1 MIPPVEI
8 TPKGILAPTTQ
19 EVTAGLWQL
28 MRGCFGDNINT
39 DADTPQGQLVTT
51 LTAIITDE
59 RNFMIGLLNSFDPR
73 YASGT
78 MQDAI
83 GYIYFLQRKQAT
95 RSVAE
100 LTFTGLS
107 GMTVPAGFEVQ
118 DEQGRT
124 WFTNAEDTIKSTGTV
139 TVNASCADAGSND
152 APAGTIN
159 RITRNIT
166 GVDSVTNE
174 KAAIPGRNAESRQEF
189 EFRRQQSVA
198 INGKNTNQATY
209 GAVSNIKDVI
219 DCYVIDN
226 PTDETVTVGKTNY
239 PLIRNS
245 IAVSVVGGDDDEIAK
260 MILTKA
266 GSGCSFVGNT
276 EVTYEDKENFPY
288 MPPTYKVKFIRP
300 EHIQVEFVVTFED
313 KLLLTYQEKEA
324 VKSAILEEFKSGHGK
339 GQIARRLIASDYICT
354 VAQSAANRLL
364 SVQVSRKDGQ
374 IGNYVDFGIDEFPVL
389 SPDDIRIE

>member
-118 DEQGRT
+118 DEQG
-124 WFTNAEDTIKSTGTV
+124 
-139 TVNASCADAGSND
+139 
-152 APAGTIN
+152 
-159 RITRNIT
+159 
-166 GVDSVTNE
+166 
-174 KAAIPGRNAESRQEF
+174 
-189 EFRRQQSVA
+189 
-198 INGKNTNQATY
+198 
-209 GAVSNIKDVI
+209 
-219 DCYVIDN
+219 
-226 PTDETVTVGKTNY
+226 
-239 PLIRNS
+239 
-245 IAVSVVGGDDDEIAK
+245 
-260 MILTKA
+260 
-266 GSGCSFVGNT
+266 
-276 EVTYEDKENFPY
+276 
-288 MPPTYKVKFIRP
+288 
-300 EHIQVEFVVTFED
+300 
-313 KLLLTYQEKEA
+313 
-324 VKSAILEEFKSGHGK
+324 GHG
-339 GQIARRLIASDYICT
+339 
-354 VAQSAANRLL
+354 
-364 SVQVSRKDGQ
+364 SRMRMT
-374 IGNYVDFGIDEFPVL
+374 P
-389 SPDDIRIE
+389 

>member
-28 MRGCFGDNINT
+28 MRGCFGDNINP

-73 YASGT
+73 YASGS

-95 RSVAE
+95 RSAAE

-107 GMTVPAGFEVQ
+107 GMTVPVGFEVQ

-124 WFTNAEDTIKSTGTV
+124 WLTDAEDTIKSTGTV
-139 TVNASCADAGSND
+139 TVNASCADVGSND
-152 APAGTIN
+152 APADTVN

-226 PTDETVTVGKTNY
+226 PTDGTVTVGKTNY

-266 GSGCSFVGNT
+266 GTGCAFVGNT

-300 EHIQVEFVVTFED
+300 EHVPVEFVVVFED
-313 KLLLTYQEKEA
+313 KSLLTYQEKES
-324 VKSAILEEFKSGHGK
+324 VKYAILEEFKSGRGK

-374 IGNYVDFGIDEFPVL
+374 AGNYVDFGIDEFPVL